1 MRSDTPLKVSEQ
13 AHCARVGDQIVV
25 ADMRSGRYFGL
36 DDVGAMVWNLLE
48 ERATPGVIVDRV
60 HAEYDVSRE
69 VLERDVDRLLDD
81 LLDRRL
87 VEYAPDSPAG
97 RR

>member
-1 MRSDTPLKVSEQ
+1 MQSDTPLKTSEQ
-13 AHCARVGDQIVV
+13 AHCARLGDQIIV

-36 DDVGAMVWNLLE
+36 DDVGAMVWGLIE

-60 HAEYDVSRE
+60 HEEYDVSRD

-81 LLDRRL
+81 LIERRL
-87 VEYAPDSPAG
+87 VEYATDTAVAES
-97 RR
+97 

>member
-1 MRSDTPLKVSEQ
+1 MRLDTPLKVSEE
-13 AHCARVGDQIVV
+13 AHCARLGEQIIV

-36 DDVGAMVWNLLE
+36 DDVGALVWSLLE
-48 ERATPGVIVDRV
+48 ERATPGAIVDRV

-81 LLDRRL
+81 LVDRRL
-87 VEYAPDSPAG
+87 VEVAPDPSAG